1 MGLLS
6 VMMTATAIGMLIT
19 APDNLKGIAFAGSV
33 AWASGYYAW
42 KGSVGGEEDVI
53 DDATDDDEADDD
65 DDDRGNAKGRV
76 WRA

>member
-6 VMMTATAIGMLIT
+6 VMMTAAAIGMLIT
-19 APDNLKGIAFAGSV
+19 APDNLKGIAFAGGV